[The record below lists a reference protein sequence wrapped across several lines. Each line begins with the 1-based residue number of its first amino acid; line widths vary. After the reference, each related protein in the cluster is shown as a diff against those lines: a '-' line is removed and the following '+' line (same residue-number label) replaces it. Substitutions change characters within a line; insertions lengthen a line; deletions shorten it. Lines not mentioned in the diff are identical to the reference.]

1 MLYYLSDYTEGAHP
15 RILERLQ
22 ETNLI
27 SQPGYGEDRFC
38 ASAREKI
45 RAACEKPEA
54 DVYFLVGGT
63 QCNAV
68 TIASLLRRW
77 EGVIAAD
84 TGHTGGTQTNAIV
97 ISSLLRSF
105 EGVVAAE
112 TGHVAVHE
120 AGAIEL
126 GGHKVLTLPS
136 HEGKINANELRTY
149 LGRFF
154 SDPTWQHMVRPGM
167 VYISHP
173 TEPGTLYSKAELEA
187 LHAVCGDYG
196 LRLFVDGARLGYGLM
211 SPECDMSLPEL
222 CDRCD
227 VFYIG
232 GTKVGALCG
241 EALVF
246 PKGDMPRHFA
256 TMVKQQGAMLAKG
269 RLLGVQFDTLFTDG
283 LYFEISRHAIGL
295 AMKLKAAFR
304 EKGYPLFADSPTNQQ
319 FPILTKEQEEKLRRY
334 AAFETWEPL
343 PDGRSAVR
351 FVTSWATREEDVD
364 ALIALL

>member
-27 SQPGYGEDRFC
+27 SQPGYGEDQFC
-38 ASAREKI
+38 AAAREKI
-45 RAACEKPEA
+45 RSACRKPAA

-68 TIASLLRRW
+68 TIASLLQRW
-77 EGVIAAD
+77 EAVIAAD
-84 TGHTGGTQTNAIV
+84 TGHIN
-97 ISSLLRSF
+97 
-105 EGVVAAE
+105 
-112 TGHVAVHE
+112 VHE
-120 AGAIEL
+120 AGAIEFS
-126 GGHKVLTLPS
+126 GHKVIALPQKG
-136 HEGKINANELRTY
+136 GKLSADTVRDCCAAFYANETH
-149 LGRFF
+149 
-154 SDPTWQHMVRPGM
+154 DHMPFPGM
-167 VYISHP
+167 VYISQP
-173 TEPGTLYSKAELEA
+173 TELGTLYSKAELAA

-211 SPECDMSLPEL
+211 SPDCDMSLPEL
-222 CDRCD
+222 CDLCD

-246 PKGDMPRHFA
+246 PKGDMPKHMA

-283 LYFEISRHAIGL
+283 LYFDISRHAIDL
-295 AMKLKAAFR
+295 AMKLKAAFL

-319 FPILTKEQEEKLRRY
+319 FPILTKEQEEKLRQY

-343 PDGRSAVR
+343 PDGRKAVR

-364 ALIALL
+364 ALIAVL

>member
-1 MLYYLSDYTEGAHP
+1 MLYFLSDYTEGAHP
-15 RILERLQ
+15 KLLERLA
-22 ETNLI
+22 ETNLV

-38 ASAREKI
+38 AAAREKI

-84 TGHTGGTQTNAIV
+84 TGHIN
-97 ISSLLRSF
+97 
-105 EGVVAAE
+105 
-112 TGHVAVHE
+112 VHE
-120 AGAIEL
+120 AGAVEFT
-126 GGHKVLTLPS
+126 GHKVIALPQQGGKLSADTLR
-136 HEGKINANELRTY
+136 GYCAAFYANETH
-149 LGRFF
+149 
-154 SDPTWQHMVRPGM
+154 DHMPFPGM
-167 VYISHP
+167 VYISQP
-173 TEPGTLYSKAELEA
+173 TELGTLYSKAELEA

>member
-54 DVYFLVGGT
+54 EVYFLVGGT

-68 TIASLLRRW
+68 TIAALLQRW
-77 EGVIAAD
+77 EAVIAAD
-84 TGHTGGTQTNAIV
+84 TGHIN
-97 ISSLLRSF
+97 
-105 EGVVAAE
+105 
-112 TGHVAVHE
+112 VHE
-120 AGAIEL
+120 AGAVEFT
-126 GGHKVLTLPS
+126 GHKVIALPQQGGKLSADTLR
-136 HEGKINANELRTY
+136 GYCAAFYANETH
-149 LGRFF
+149 
-154 SDPTWQHMVRPGM
+154 DHMPFPGM
-167 VYISHP
+167 VYISQP
-173 TEPGTLYSKAELEA
+173 TELGTLYSKAELEA

-364 ALIALL
+364 ALIAVL

>member
-68 TIASLLRRW
+68 TIAALLQRW
-77 EGVIAAD
+77 EAVIAAD
-84 TGHTGGTQTNAIV
+84 TGHIN
-97 ISSLLRSF
+97 
-105 EGVVAAE
+105 
-112 TGHVAVHE
+112 VHE
-120 AGAIEL
+120 AGAVEFT
-126 GGHKVLTLPS
+126 GHKVIALPQQG
-136 HEGKINANELRTY
+136 GKLYADTVRDYCAAFYANETR
-149 LGRFF
+149 
-154 SDPTWQHMVRPGM
+154 DHMPFPGM
-167 VYISHP
+167 VYISQP
-173 TEPGTLYSKAELEA
+173 TELGTPYSKAELSA
-187 LHAVCGDYG
+187 LHAVCGEYG

-222 CDRCD
+222 CDLCD

-246 PKGDMPRHFA
+246 PKGDMPKHFA

-283 LYFEISRHAIGL
+283 LYFEISRHAIDL
-295 AMKLKAAFR
+295 AMKLKAAFL

-319 FPILTKEQEEKLRRY
+319 FPILTEAQEAKLRQY

-343 PDGRSAVR
+343 PDGRKAVR

-364 ALIALL
+364 ALIAVL

>member
-68 TIASLLRRW
+68 TIAALLQRW
-77 EGVIAAD
+77 EAVIAAD
-84 TGHTGGTQTNAIV
+84 TGHIN
-97 ISSLLRSF
+97 
-105 EGVVAAE
+105 
-112 TGHVAVHE
+112 VHE
-120 AGAIEL
+120 AGAVEFT
-126 GGHKVLTLPS
+126 GHKVIALPQQG
-136 HEGKINANELRTY
+136 GKLYADTVRDYCAAFYANETR
-149 LGRFF
+149 
-154 SDPTWQHMVRPGM
+154 DHMPFPGM
-167 VYISHP
+167 VYISQP
-173 TEPGTLYSKAELEA
+173 TELGTLYSKAELSA
-187 LHAVCGDYG
+187 LHAVCGEYG

-211 SPECDMSLPEL
+211 SPACDMSLPEL
-222 CDRCD
+222 CDLCD

-283 LYFEISRHAIGL
+283 LYFEISRHAIRL

-319 FPILTKEQEEKLRRY
+319 FPILTREQEEKLRRY

-364 ALIALL
+364 ALIAVL

>member
-68 TIASLLRRW
+68 TIAALLQRW
-77 EGVIAAD
+77 EAVIAAD
-84 TGHTGGTQTNAIV
+84 TGHIN
-97 ISSLLRSF
+97 
-105 EGVVAAE
+105 
-112 TGHVAVHE
+112 VHE
-120 AGAIEL
+120 AGAVEFT
-126 GGHKVLTLPS
+126 GHKVIALPQQGGKLSADTLR
-136 HEGKINANELRTY
+136 GYCAAFYANETH
-149 LGRFF
+149 
-154 SDPTWQHMVRPGM
+154 DHMPFPGM
-167 VYISHP
+167 VYISQP
-173 TEPGTLYSKAELEA
+173 TELGTLYSKAELSA
-187 LHAVCGDYG
+187 LHAVCGEYG

-211 SPECDMSLPEL
+211 SPACDMSLPEL
-222 CDRCD
+222 CDLCD

-246 PKGDMPRHFA
+246 PKGDMPKHMA

-283 LYFEISRHAIGL
+283 LYFEISRHAIDL
-295 AMKLKAAFR
+295 AMKLKAAFL
-304 EKGYPLFADSPTNQQ
+304 EKGYPLFADSPSNQQ
-319 FPILTKEQEEKLRRY
+319 FPILTEAQEAKLRQY

-343 PDGRSAVR
+343 PDGRKAVR

-364 ALIALL
+364 ALIAVL

>member
-15 RILERLQ
+15 RILEKLQ
-22 ETNLI
+22 ETNLV

-38 ASAREKI
+38 TSAREKI
-45 RAACEKPEA
+45 RAACLKPEA

-68 TIASLLRRW
+68 TIASLLQRW
-77 EGVIAAD
+77 EAVIAAD
-84 TGHTGGTQTNAIV
+84 TGHIN
-97 ISSLLRSF
+97 
-105 EGVVAAE
+105 
-112 TGHVAVHE
+112 VHE
-120 AGAIEL
+120 AGAIEFT
-126 GGHKVLTLPS
+126 GHKVIALPQQG
-136 HEGKINANELRTY
+136 GKLAARAVRDYCAAFYANETR
-149 LGRFF
+149 
-154 SDPTWQHMVRPGM
+154 DHMPFPGM
-167 VYISHP
+167 VYISQP
-173 TEPGTLYSKAELEA
+173 TELGTLYSKAELEA
-187 LHAVCGDYG
+187 LHAVCGEYG

-211 SPECDMSLPEL
+211 SPACDMTLPQL
-222 CDRCD
+222 CDLCD

-246 PKGDMPRHFA
+246 PKGDMPTHMA

-269 RLLGVQFDTLFTDG
+269 RLLGVQFDALFTDG
-283 LYFEISRHAIGL
+283 LYFEISRHAIDL
-295 AMKLKAAFR
+295 AMKLKAAFL

-319 FPILTKEQEEKLRRY
+319 FPILTKAQEEKLRQY
-334 AAFETWEPL
+334 AAFETWEPF

-351 FVTSWATREEDVD
+351 FVTSWATRSEDVD

>member
-84 TGHTGGTQTNAIV
+84 TGHIN
-97 ISSLLRSF
+97 
-105 EGVVAAE
+105 
-112 TGHVAVHE
+112 VHE
-120 AGAIEL
+120 AGAVEFT
-126 GGHKVLTLPS
+126 GHKVIALPQQGGKLSADTLR
-136 HEGKINANELRTY
+136 GYCAAFYANETH
-149 LGRFF
+149 
-154 SDPTWQHMVRPGM
+154 DHMPFPGM
-167 VYISHP
+167 VYISQP
-173 TEPGTLYSKAELEA
+173 TELGTLYSKAELEA

-319 FPILTKEQEEKLRRY
+319 FPILTKEQEAKLRQY

-343 PDGRSAVR
+343 PDGRKAVR

>member
-38 ASAREKI
+38 AAAREKI
-45 RAACEKPEA
+45 RAACEKPAA
-54 DVYFLVGGT
+54 DVTFLVGGT

-68 TIASLLRRW
+68 TIASLLQRW
-77 EGVIAAD
+77 EAVIAAD
-84 TGHTGGTQTNAIV
+84 TGHIN
-97 ISSLLRSF
+97 
-105 EGVVAAE
+105 
-112 TGHVAVHE
+112 VHE
-120 AGAIEL
+120 AGAIEFS
-126 GGHKVLTLPS
+126 GHKVIALPQMG
-136 HEGKINANELRTY
+136 GKLSADTVRDYCAAFYANETH
-149 LGRFF
+149 
-154 SDPTWQHMVRPGM
+154 DHMPFPGM
-167 VYISHP
+167 VYISQP
-173 TEPGTLYSKAELEA
+173 TELGTLYSKAELTA
-187 LHAVCGDYG
+187 LHGVCGEYG

-211 SPECDMSLPEL
+211 SPDCDMSLPEL
-222 CDRCD
+222 CDLCD

-246 PKGDMPRHFA
+246 PKGDMPKHMA

-269 RLLGVQFDTLFTDG
+269 RLLGLQFDTLFTDG
-283 LYFEISRHAIGL
+283 LYFDISRHAIDL
-295 AMKLKAAFR
+295 AMKLKAAFL

-319 FPILTKEQEEKLRRY
+319 FPILTKEQEEKLRQY

-343 PDGRSAVR
+343 PDGRRAVR

-364 ALIALL
+364 ALIAVL

>member
-84 TGHTGGTQTNAIV
+84 TGHIN
-97 ISSLLRSF
+97 
-105 EGVVAAE
+105 
-112 TGHVAVHE
+112 VHE
-120 AGAIEL
+120 AGAVEFT
-126 GGHKVLTLPS
+126 GHKVIALPQQGGKLSADTLR
-136 HEGKINANELRTY
+136 GYCAAFYANETH
-149 LGRFF
+149 
-154 SDPTWQHMVRPGM
+154 DHMPFPGM
-167 VYISHP
+167 VYISQP
-173 TEPGTLYSKAELEA
+173 TELGTLYSKAELSA
-187 LHAVCGDYG
+187 LHAVCGEYG

-211 SPECDMSLPEL
+211 SPDCDMSLPEL
-222 CDRCD
+222 CDLCD

-246 PKGDMPRHFA
+246 PKGDMPKHMA
-256 TMVKQQGAMLAKG
+256 TLVKQQGAMLAKG
-269 RLLGVQFDTLFTDG
+269 RLLGVQFDTLFTDD
-283 LYFEISRHAIGL
+283 LYFKIGRRAIDL
-295 AMKLKAAFR
+295 AMKLKAAFL

-319 FPILTKEQEEKLRRY
+319 FPILTEEQEEKLRQY

-343 PDGRSAVR
+343 PDGRKAVR

-364 ALIALL
+364 ALIAVL

>member
-22 ETNLI
+22 ETNLV
-27 SQPGYGEDRFC
+27 SQPGYGEDCFC

-45 RAACEKPEA
+45 RAACLKPQA

-68 TIASLLRRW
+68 TIAALLQRW
-77 EGVIAAD
+77 EAVIAAD
-84 TGHTGGTQTNAIV
+84 TGHIN
-97 ISSLLRSF
+97 
-105 EGVVAAE
+105 
-112 TGHVAVHE
+112 VHE
-120 AGAIEL
+120 AGAIEFS
-126 GGHKVLTLPS
+126 GHKVIALPQQG
-136 HEGKINANELRTY
+136 GKLAAQTVGDYCAAFYANETH
-149 LGRFF
+149 
-154 SDPTWQHMVRPGM
+154 DHMPFPGM
-167 VYISHP
+167 VYISQP
-173 TEPGTLYSKAELEA
+173 TELGTLYSKAELEA

-196 LRLFVDGARLGYGLM
+196 LRLFIDGARLGYGLM
-211 SPECDMSLPEL
+211 SPECDMTLGEL
-222 CDRCD
+222 CDLCD

-246 PKGDMPRHFA
+246 PKGDMPKHMA

-269 RLLGVQFDTLFTDG
+269 RLLGVQFDALFTDG
-283 LYFEISRHAIGL
+283 LYFEISRHAIDL
-295 AMKLKAAFR
+295 AMKLKAAFL

-319 FPILTKEQEEKLRRY
+319 FPILTKEQEEKLRQY

-351 FVTSWATREEDVD
+351 FVTSWATRPEDVD
-364 ALIALL
+364 ALIAVL

>member
-68 TIASLLRRW
+68 TIASLLQRW

-84 TGHTGGTQTNAIV
+84 TGHIN
-97 ISSLLRSF
+97 
-105 EGVVAAE
+105 
-112 TGHVAVHE
+112 VHE
-120 AGAIEL
+120 AGAIEFT
-126 GGHKVLTLPS
+126 GHKVIALPQQGGKLSADTLR
-136 HEGKINANELRTY
+136 GYCAAFYANETH
-149 LGRFF
+149 
-154 SDPTWQHMVRPGM
+154 DHMPFPGM
-167 VYISHP
+167 VYISQP
-173 TEPGTLYSKAELEA
+173 TELGTLYSKAELEA

>member
-15 RILERLQ
+15 RILEKLQ

-27 SQPGYGEDRFC
+27 SQPGYGEDLFC

-45 RAACEKPEA
+45 RAACSKPEA

-68 TIASLLRRW
+68 TIASLLQRW
-77 EGVIAAD
+77 EAVIAAD
-84 TGHTGGTQTNAIV
+84 TGHIN
-97 ISSLLRSF
+97 
-105 EGVVAAE
+105 
-112 TGHVAVHE
+112 VHE
-120 AGAIEL
+120 AGAIEFT
-126 GGHKVLTLPS
+126 GHKVLALPQQGGRLAAETVRDYCS
-136 HEGKINANELRTY
+136 AFYANETHEHLP
-149 LGRFF
+149 F
-154 SDPTWQHMVRPGM
+154 PGM
-167 VYISHP
+167 VYISQP
-173 TEPGTLYSKAELEA
+173 TELGTLYSKAELEA
-187 LHAVCGDYG
+187 LHAVCGEYG

-211 SPECDMSLPEL
+211 SPACDITLPQLCEL
-222 CDRCD
+222 CD

-246 PKGDMPRHFA
+246 PKGDMPKHMA
-256 TMVKQQGAMLAKG
+256 TLVKQQGAMLAKG
-269 RLLGVQFDTLFTDG
+269 RLLGVQFDALFTDD
-283 LYFEISRHAIGL
+283 LYFSISRRAIEL
-295 AMKLKAAFR
+295 AMKLKAAFV

-319 FPILTKEQEEKLRRY
+319 FPILTKAQEEKLRQY

>member
-68 TIASLLRRW
+68 TIASLLQRW

-84 TGHTGGTQTNAIV
+84 TGHKVIALPQQGGKLSADT
-97 ISSLLRSF
+97 LR
-105 EGVVAAE
+105 GYCAAFY
-112 TGHVAVHE
+112 
-120 AGAIEL
+120 
-126 GGHKVLTLPS
+126 
-136 HEGKINANELRTY
+136 ANETR
-149 LGRFF
+149 
-154 SDPTWQHMVRPGM
+154 DHMPFPGM
-167 VYISHP
+167 VYISQP
-173 TEPGTLYSKAELEA
+173 TELGTLYSKEELEA

-283 LYFEISRHAIGL
+283 LYFEISRHVIRL
-295 AMKLKAAFR
+295 AMKLKAAFL

-351 FVTSWATREEDVD
+351 FVTAGPPGRRTWTP
-364 ALIALL
+364 